1 MASQA
6 STNATKK
13 IVEVRNLQNEA
24 VQNAANQYVSQQTKD
39 AYAKAQ
45 ATANNPYKQFKPTAN
60 TQTAYQQWQ
69 DILAQ
74 RPDDYQSQYKGTI
87 DNLLDQIVNRKDFS
101 YDFNA
106 DPLYQNYKNQYMQA
120 GKTAMK
126 DTIAQASALTGGY
139 GNTYAET
146 AGSQAYQNYLKQ
158 LNDRIPELQ
167 RLAMEKY
174 QMEGQDLQ
182 NKYGAVGSQEDREF
196 GQWNSK
202 MGIWQND
209 RSYGLDAYKTMWD
222 QDFRENE
229 FNYRVAND
237 DRNYNY
243 QSYRDSK
250 ADDNTAYQN
259 AYNAASD
266 AFKNEYQMSRDSV
279 ADDQWNQ
286 QFAYQKERDKV
297 ADEQWAKEYALK
309 AAAAARAAN
318 NASKNNKNNKNDDN
332 NVDPNQAKNDAY
344 NYAYYIMNNTYGS
357 EGENAAIGHL
367 LRLVNEGSLT
377 EEQYNWIYNKLGI
390 SKDSE
395 DPAIYSKYM

>member
-45 ATANNPYKQFKPTAN
+45 ATANNPYKTFKPTAN

-74 RPDDYQSQYKGTI
+74 RPEDYQSQYKGTI
-87 DNLLDQIVNRKDFS
+87 DNLLDQIVNRKEFS

-146 AGSQAYQNYLKQ
+146 AGAQSYQNYLKQ

-167 RLAMEKY
+167 RLAMEKE
-174 QMEGQDLQ
+174 QMDQQ
-182 NKYGAVGSQEDREF
+182 NLLSKYNAVGSQEDREF
-196 GQWNSK
+196 GQWNAK

-209 RSYGLDAYKTMWD
+209 RSYGLDAYKTLWD

-229 FNYRVAND
+229 FNYRTAND

-266 AFKNEYQMSRDSV
+266 AFKSEYQMSRDSV

-309 AAAAARAAN
+309 QAAAARAAAK
-318 NASKNNKNNKNDDN
+318 ASSKSGKSAKEAEVN
-332 NVDPNQAKNDAY
+332 PTQARNDAY
-344 NYAYYIMNNTYGS
+344 NYAYYIMNNTYGA
-357 EGENAAIGHL
+357 EGENAAVGHL
-367 LRLVNEGSLT
+367 MRLVNEGGLT
-377 EEQYNWIYNKLGI
+377 EEQFDWITDKLGV
-390 SKDSE
+390 SE
-395 DPAIYSKYM
+395 DVLDMDKIAQYL